1 MSPQSLYARIA
12 LVFAGIVLALGA
24 TLGWLGYG
32 AAKQHQ
38 HEILQ
43 RVNLGLAQHIAKQPS
58 LVADPQNTQ
67 RLFDHLIAVNPN
79 IEVYLLDPQGKV
91 LQTSS
96 LQTSSQPVPLPRQE
110 VSLEPVRRLLAG
122 AALPVTGDNPLH
134 AEGREIFSVA
144 PIETADGV
152 AGYVYIVLLNDM
164 YRAMVADAWQ
174 GYALRNGAKVAILAV
189 IVAIIAGLAAFAAV
203 TRRLERTIRDVE
215 AFASVPSEDVLPTST
230 ALKHRH
236 RRGDEIDRLR
246 TAFASLRKRLNM
258 QMTELKRQDELR
270 RELIANVSHDL
281 RTPLTSM
288 QGYLE
293 ALARMDDGMDDVE
306 RKRYLDVAVRQSHR
320 VSRLAQQ
327 LFELARLECEDTQPQ
342 PELFSVSE
350 LVHDIAQKFALVAQ
364 RKSIHLHTEIDEGPL
379 SVHGDIGMIER
390 VIGNLVDN
398 AIRHTPEDGD
408 IYLVAHARSRGIEVR
423 VDDTGQ
429 GISEEQLPGLLV
441 RGSPIRRMATQRG
454 GGLGLLIANRILH
467 MHGSAIQA
475 ASRIGEGTSISFIL
489 PVAKVA

>member
-1 MSPQSLYARIA
+1 MTVQSLYARIA

-24 TLGWLGYG
+24 TLGWLGYD

-43 RVNLGLAQHIAKQPS
+43 RVNLGLAQHIAKQAS

-67 RLFDHLIAVNPN
+67 RLFDHLMAVNPN

-91 LQTSS
+91 VQSS
-96 LQTSSQPVPLPRQE
+96 PQPLTLPRQQ
-110 VSLEPVRRLLAG
+110 VSLEPVRRLMAG
-122 AALPVTGDNPLH
+122 AALPLTGDNPRH
-134 AEGREIFSVA
+134 TEGREIFSAA

-152 AGYVYIVLLNDM
+152 GGYVYIVLLNDM
-164 YRAMVADAWQ
+164 YRGMVADAWQ
-174 GYALRNGAKVAILAV
+174 GYALRNGAKVAVLAV
-189 IVAIIAGLAAFAAV
+189 IVAIIAGLAAFAIV
-203 TRRLERTIRDVE
+203 TRRLQRTICEIE
-215 AFASVPSEDVLPTST
+215 AFASFPSGNELPTSP
-230 ALKHRH
+230 ALKP
-236 RRGDEIDRLR
+236 RGDEIERLHG
-246 TAFASLRKRLNM
+246 AFASLRERLNA
-258 QMTELKRQDELR
+258 QMAELKRQDELR
-270 RELIANVSHDL
+270 RELVANVSHDL

-293 ALARMDDGMDDVE
+293 ALARMDDGMDDAE
-306 RKRYLDVAVRQSHR
+306 RKRYLNVAVRQSHR

-327 LFELARLECEDTQPQ
+327 LFELARLECEETQPQ

-350 LVHDIAQKFALVAQ
+350 LVQDIAQKFALVAQ
-364 RKSIHLHTEIDEGPL
+364 RKSIHLHTEIDAGPL
-379 SVHGDIGMIER
+379 SVQGDIGMIER

-398 AIRHTPEDGD
+398 AIRHTPEGGD
-408 IYLVAHARSRGIEVR
+408 IYLVAHIRARGIEVR
-423 VDDTGQ
+423 IDDTGQ

-467 MHGSAIQA
+467 LHGSTIEA
-475 ASRIGEGTSISFIL
+475 ASRIGEGTSVGFIL
-489 PVAKVA
+489 PVAKAA

>member
-1 MSPQSLYARIA
+1 MTAQSLYARIA

-24 TLGWLGYG
+24 TLGWLGYD

-43 RVNLGLAQHIAKQPS
+43 RVNLGLAQHIAKQAS

-67 RLFDHLIAVNPN
+67 RLFDHLMAVNPN

-91 LQTSS
+91 VQSS
-96 LQTSSQPVPLPRQE
+96 PQPLTLPRQQ
-110 VSLEPVRRLLAG
+110 VSLEPVRRLIAG
-122 AALPVTGDNPLH
+122 AALPVTGDNPRH
-134 AEGREIFSVA
+134 SEGREIFSAA

-152 AGYVYIVLLNDM
+152 GGYVYIVLLNDM
-164 YRAMVADAWQ
+164 YRGMVADAWQ
-174 GYALRNGAKVAILAV
+174 GYALRNGAKVAVLAV
-189 IVAIIAGLAAFAAV
+189 IVAIIAGLAAFAIV
-203 TRRLERTIRDVE
+203 TRRLQRTIREIEV
-215 AFASVPSEDVLPTST
+215 FASLPSEVVLTISPVP
-230 ALKHRH
+230 KQ
-236 RRGDEIDRLR
+236 RGDEIERLHG
-246 TAFASLRKRLNM
+246 AFASLRERLNA
-258 QMTELKRQDELR
+258 QMAELKRQDELR
-270 RELIANVSHDL
+270 RELVANVSHDL

-293 ALARMDDGMDDVE
+293 ALARMDDGMDDAE

-350 LVHDIAQKFALVAQ
+350 LVQDIAQKFALVAE
-364 RKSIHLHTEIDEGPL
+364 RKSIHLHTEIDAGPL
-379 SVHGDIGMIER
+379 SVQGDIGMIER

-398 AIRHTPEDGD
+398 AIRHTPEGGD
-408 IYLVAHARSRGIEVR
+408 IYLVAHARTRGIEVR
-423 VDDTGQ
+423 IDDTGL

-467 MHGSAIQA
+467 LHGSTIEA
-475 ASRIGEGTSISFIL
+475 ASRIGEGTSVSFIL
-489 PVAKVA
+489 PVAKAA

>member
-1 MSPQSLYARIA
+1 MTVQSLYARIA

-24 TLGWLGYG
+24 TLGWLGYD

-43 RVNLGLAQHIAKQPS
+43 RVNLGLAQHIAKQAS

-67 RLFDHLIAVNPN
+67 RLFDHLMAVNPN

-91 LQTSS
+91 VQSS
-96 LQTSSQPVPLPRQE
+96 PQPLTLPRQQ
-110 VSLEPVRRLLAG
+110 VSLEPVRRLIAG
-122 AALPVTGDNPLH
+122 AALPVTGDNPRH
-134 AEGREIFSVA
+134 TEGREIFSVA
-144 PIETADGV
+144 PIETADGLG
-152 AGYVYIVLLNDM
+152 GYVYIVLLNDM
-164 YRAMVADAWQ
+164 YRGMVANAWQ
-174 GYALRNGAKVAILAV
+174 GYALRNGAKVAVLAV

-203 TRRLERTIRDVE
+203 TRRLERTIREVE
-215 AFASVPSEDVLPTST
+215 AFASLPSEDVLP
-230 ALKHRH
+230 LKP
-236 RRGDEIDRLR
+236 RGDEIERLHD
-246 TAFASLRKRLNM
+246 AFASLRERLNA
-258 QMTELKRQDELR
+258 QMAELKRQDELR
-270 RELIANVSHDL
+270 RELVANVSHDL

-293 ALARMDDGMDDVE
+293 ALARMDGGMDHAE

-327 LFELARLECEDTQPQ
+327 LFELARLECEETQPQ

-350 LVHDIAQKFALVAQ
+350 LVQDIAQKFALVAE
-364 RKSIHLHTEIDEGPL
+364 RKSIHLHTEIDAGPL
-379 SVHGDIGMIER
+379 SAQGDIGMIER
-390 VIGNLVDN
+390 VIGNLIDN
-398 AIRHTPEDGD
+398 AIRHTPEGGD
-408 IYLVAHARSRGIEVR
+408 IYLVAHSRARGIEVR
-423 VDDTGQ
+423 IDDTGQ

-467 MHGSAIQA
+467 LHGSTIEA
-475 ASRIGEGTSISFIL
+475 ASRVGEGTSVSFIL
-489 PVAKVA
+489 PVAKAA

>member
-1 MSPQSLYARIA
+1 MIARSLYARIA

-58 LVADPQNTQ
+58 LVVDPQNTQ
-67 RLFDHLIAVNPN
+67 RLFDHLMAVNPN
-79 IEVYLLDPQGKV
+79 IEVYLLDPQGRI
-91 LQTSS
+91 LQASP
-96 LQTSSQPVPLPRQE
+96 QPVVLPRQQI
-110 VSLEPVRRLLAG
+110 SLEPVRRLLAG
-122 AALPVTGDNPLH
+122 AALPVDGDNPRH
-134 AEGREIFSVA
+134 AEGREIFSAA
-144 PIETADGV
+144 PIQTADGV
-152 AGYVYIVLLNDM
+152 VGYVYIVLLNDM
-164 YRAMVADAWQ
+164 YRSMVADAWQ
-174 GYALRNGAKVAILAV
+174 GYALRSGAKVAILAML
-189 IVAIIAGLAAFAAV
+189 VAIVAGLAAFAAV
-203 TRRLERTIRDVE
+203 TRRLERTIREIE
-215 AFASVPSEDVLPTST
+215 AFASVPGENTLHASP
-230 ALKHRH
+230 ARKQ

-246 TAFASLRKRLNM
+246 AAFASLRERLNE

-270 RELIANVSHDL
+270 RELVANVSHDL

-293 ALARMDDGMDDVE
+293 ALARMDDGMDDAE
-306 RKRYLDVAVRQSHR
+306 RKRHLDVAVRQSHR

-350 LVHDIAQKFALVAQ
+350 LVQDIAQKFALVAQ
-364 RKSIHLHTEIDEGPL
+364 RKSIKLHIEIDAGPL
-379 SVHGDIGMIER
+379 SVEGDIGMIER

-398 AIRHTPEDGD
+398 AIRHTPEGGD
-408 IYLVAHARSRGIEVR
+408 IYLVAHARARGIEVR
-423 VDDTGQ
+423 IDDTGQ
-429 GISEEQLPGLLV
+429 GIPEEQLAGLLV

-467 MHGSAIQA
+467 MHGSTIKA
-475 ASRIGEGTSISFIL
+475 ASRVGEGTSISFVL
-489 PVAKVA
+489 PVARAA

>member
-1 MSPQSLYARIA
+1 MKMQSLYARIA

-24 TLGWLGYG
+24 ALGWLGYD

-38 HEILQ
+38 HEVLQ
-43 RVNLGLAQHIAKQPS
+43 RVNLGLAQHIAKQAS
-58 LVADPQNTQ
+58 LVADPLNTQ
-67 RLFDHLIAVNPN
+67 RLFDHLMAVNPN
-79 IEVYLLDPQGKV
+79 IEVYLLDPQGNV
-91 LQTSS
+91 LQASP
-96 LQTSSQPVPLPRQE
+96 QPVALPRSQ
-110 VSLEPVRRLLAG
+110 VSLEPVRRLIAG
-122 AALPVTGDNPLH
+122 AALPVTGDNPRH
-134 AEGREIFSVA
+134 AEGREIFSAA

-152 AGYVYIVLLNDM
+152 IGYIYIVLLNDM
-164 YRAMVADAWQ
+164 YRAMVAEAWQ
-174 GYALRNGAKVAILAV
+174 GYTLRSGAKVAMLAV

-203 TRRLERTIRDVE
+203 THRLERTIREIE
-215 AFASVPSEDVLPTST
+215 AFANVPGGHAVPASPASE
-230 ALKHRH
+230 H

-246 TAFASLRKRLNM
+246 TAFESLRERLNA

-270 RELIANVSHDL
+270 RELVANVSHDL

-293 ALARMDDGMDDVE
+293 ALARMDDGMDEAE

-327 LFELARLECEDTQPQ
+327 LFELARLECEETQPQ

-350 LVHDIAQKFALVAQ
+350 LVHDIAQKFTLVSQ
-364 RKSIHLHTEIDEGPL
+364 RKSIRLHTEIDEGPL
-379 SVHGDIGMIER
+379 SVEGDIGMIER

-398 AIRHTPEDGD
+398 AIRHTPEGGD

-423 VDDTGQ
+423 IDDTGQ

-441 RGSPIRRMATQRG
+441 RGSPIRKMATQRG

-467 MHGSAIQA
+467 LHGSAIQA
-475 ASRIGEGTSISFIL
+475 ASRVGEGTSMSFIL
-489 PVAKVA
+489 PVTKAA

>member
-1 MSPQSLYARIA
+1 MTAQSLYARIA

-24 TLGWLGYG
+24 TLGWLGYD

-43 RVNLGLAQHIAKQPS
+43 RVNLGLAQHIAKQAS

-67 RLFDHLIAVNPN
+67 RLFDHLMAVNPN

-91 LQTSS
+91 VQSS
-96 LQTSSQPVPLPRQE
+96 PQPLTLPRQQ
-110 VSLEPVRRLLAG
+110 VSLEPVRRLIAG
-122 AALPVTGDNPLH
+122 AALPVTGDNPRH

-152 AGYVYIVLLNDM
+152 GGYVYIVLLNDM
-164 YRAMVADAWQ
+164 YRGMVADAWQ
-174 GYALRNGAKVAILAV
+174 GYALRNGAKVAVLAV
-189 IVAIIAGLAAFAAV
+189 IVAIIAGLAAFAIV
-203 TRRLERTIRDVE
+203 TRRLQRTIREIEV
-215 AFASVPSEDVLPTST
+215 FASLPSEVVLMTSPVP
-230 ALKHRH
+230 KQ
-236 RRGDEIDRLR
+236 RGDEIERLHG
-246 TAFASLRKRLNM
+246 AFASLRERLNA
-258 QMTELKRQDELR
+258 QMAELKRQDELR
-270 RELIANVSHDL
+270 RELVANVSHDL

-293 ALARMDDGMDDVE
+293 ALARMDDGMDDAE

-327 LFELARLECEDTQPQ
+327 LFELARLECEETQPQ

-350 LVHDIAQKFALVAQ
+350 LVQDIAQKFALVAE
-364 RKSIHLHTEIDEGPL
+364 RKSIHLHTEIDAGPL
-379 SVHGDIGMIER
+379 SVQGDIGMIER

-398 AIRHTPEDGD
+398 AIRHTPEGGD
-408 IYLVAHARSRGIEVR
+408 IYLVAHARTRGIEVR
-423 VDDTGQ
+423 IDDTGL

-467 MHGSAIQA
+467 LHGSTIEA
-475 ASRIGEGTSISFIL
+475 ASRIGEGTSVSFIL
-489 PVAKVA
+489 PVAKAA